1 MFICQ
6 IFCHSEHTAN
16 EQTEQAEHGEAL
28 HEHILRAL
36 VRCAGILGAWGLA
49 DHRPY
54 GLRVVAHVNYGKSIS
69 VIIVC
74 LRLRFPDGQKF
85 IANY

>member
-6 IFCHSEHTAN
+6 IFCRSEHTAN

-36 VRCAGILGAWGLA
+36 VSVHVFWGPGVWQTVVLTGFVWL
-49 DHRPY
+49 HTQ
-54 GLRVVAHVNYGKSIS
+54 LR
-69 VIIVC
+69 
-74 LRLRFPDGQKF
+74 
-85 IANY
+85 